1 LAGEA
6 EAVQKSV
13 RIWRP
18 SKRRDCSSVT
28 MWYCT
33 TFYLWGWQIARDSF
47 CKCYTL
53 THNPGTRFS
62 FAAEVVRVF
71 LLETRLLDRNIRFRE
86 KRHFFAKIVITLT
99 RGLLFTYF

>member
-28 MWYCT
+28 M
-33 TFYLWGWQIARDSF
+33 
-47 CKCYTL
+47 
-53 THNPGTRFS
+53 
-62 FAAEVVRVF
+62 
-71 LLETRLLDRNIRFRE
+71 
-86 KRHFFAKIVITLT
+86 
-99 RGLLFTYF
+99 